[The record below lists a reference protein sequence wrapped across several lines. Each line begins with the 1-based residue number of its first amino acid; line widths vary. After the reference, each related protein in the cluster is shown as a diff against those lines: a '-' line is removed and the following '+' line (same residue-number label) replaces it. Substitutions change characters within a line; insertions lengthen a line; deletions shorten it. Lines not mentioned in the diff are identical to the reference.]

1 MTHTVPDNSDHKE
14 HLRHPI
20 SRPWIPPALSQS
32 DPLSQTFPPG
42 GSRLKKG
49 EVNETYKAQEVN
61 KTYKSQTVAKL
72 QGSQGPCKGYIRRE
86 DHYGSR
92 L

>member
-42 GSRLKKG
+42 GSLLKKG

-61 KTYKSQTVAKL
+61 KTTSLRVRLDL
-72 QGSQGPCKGYIRRE
+72 QDP
-86 DHYGSR
+86 
-92 L
+92 

>member
-1 MTHTVPDNSDHKE
+1 VTHTVPDNSDHKE

-61 KTYKSQTVAKL
+61 KTTSLRVRLDL
-72 QGSQGPCKGYIRRE
+72 QDP
-86 DHYGSR
+86 
-92 L
+92 

>member
-61 KTYKSQTVAKL
+61 KTTSLRVRLDL
-72 QGSQGPCKGYIRRE
+72 QDP
-86 DHYGSR
+86 
-92 L
+92 